1 MERQHATT
9 SSHVPQSLPCL
20 APSPLPLFPSSP
32 ACPVG
37 NGKAAAK
44 TPRTLT
50 LWKAQKKSE
59 INKKRGKRGNNI
71 IMMMLLLIITL

>member
-9 SSHVPQSLPCL
+9 SSHVPQSLPS
-20 APSPLPLFPSSP
+20 PSPHRLTISCGS
-32 ACPVG
+32 
-37 NGKAAAK
+37 GKAAAK

-59 INKKRGKRGNNI
+59 INKKRGERGNNTIMI
-71 IMMMLLLIITL
+71 IMMMMIVMMTL